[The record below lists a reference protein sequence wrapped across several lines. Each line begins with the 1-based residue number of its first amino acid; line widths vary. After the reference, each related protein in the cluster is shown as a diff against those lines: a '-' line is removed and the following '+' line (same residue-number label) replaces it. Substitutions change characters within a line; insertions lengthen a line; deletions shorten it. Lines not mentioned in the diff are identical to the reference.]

1 MNSKHKNIKFTF
13 EAEDLNSISFLDV
26 EIICKNKSFITLV
39 FCKTTFSG
47 VFTNYGFVFDIYS

>member
-26 EIICKNKSFITLV
+26 EIICKNKFYY
-39 FCKTTFSG
+39 F
-47 VFTNYGFVFDIYS
+47 GFLQNHI